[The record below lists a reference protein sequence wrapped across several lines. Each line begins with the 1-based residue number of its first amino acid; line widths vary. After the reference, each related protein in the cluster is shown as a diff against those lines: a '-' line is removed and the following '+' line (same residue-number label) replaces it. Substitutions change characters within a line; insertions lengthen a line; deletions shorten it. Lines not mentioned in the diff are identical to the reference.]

1 MPHRVLTLIIKELLM
16 IMRSPESRMIVF
28 VPVIMQIAIFPFAAT
43 LEVQNARIGIFSEDS
58 GPYSLEITQ
67 RLAMS
72 ESFSRVL
79 LLHDDPAMTRA
90 VNDQRVL
97 LAVRFPPDFSRRVLA
112 GESAPVQIILDGR
125 RSNAGQVAMNYVR
138 SVLAQYQDELLRAAA
153 PDSPDGAQG
162 GGPSGR
168 GLLDAQLEFRNWY
181 NPNLDYKWFVL
192 PSLVALITTIG
203 VMIFTAL
210 SVAREREQGT
220 MDQLLVSP
228 LSTGEIFVG
237 KAVPAVIVAVLQ
249 GTMVLLG
256 AIFFYRIPF
265 AGSIWLFYA
274 NIFLYGL
281 SLVGVGLLIS
291 AVCATQQQALIGVFL
306 FLMPAIILSGYL
318 TPVEN
323 MSESLQYLTLA
334 NPVRHFTEI
343 TKEIYLK
350 NADFRVVWRSM
361 WPMILITLVSTAVA
375 YFFFRRKIG

>member
-1 MPHRVLTLIIKELLM
+1 MPHRVLTLIVKELLM

-43 LEVQNARIGIFSEDS
+43 LEVQNAGIGIYSDDS
-58 GPYSLEITQ
+58 GPYSLEIIQ
-67 RLAMS
+67 RLSMS

-79 LLHDDPAMTRA
+79 LLHDDAAMTRA
-90 VNDQRVL
+90 VNNQEAL
-97 LAVRFPPDFSRRVLA
+97 LAVRIPPDFSSRVLA
-112 GESAPVQIILDGR
+112 GELAPVQIILDGR

-153 PDSPDGAQG
+153 PQGAAEG
-162 GGPSGR
+162 ALSGR
-168 GLLDAQLEFRNWY
+168 GLPASQLEFRNWY

-265 AGSIWLFYA
+265 AGSIWLFYV

-323 MSESLQYLTLA
+323 MSESLQYITLI

-350 NADFRVVWRSM
+350 NAGFAVVWRSM
-361 WPMILITLVSTAVA
+361 WPLILITIASTAVA